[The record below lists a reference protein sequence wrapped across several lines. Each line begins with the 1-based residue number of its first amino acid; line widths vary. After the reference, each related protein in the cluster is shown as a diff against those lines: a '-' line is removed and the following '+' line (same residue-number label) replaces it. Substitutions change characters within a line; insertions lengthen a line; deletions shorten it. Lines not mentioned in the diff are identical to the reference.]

1 MTGRG
6 SEASEARAACAA
18 TVLRRR
24 HGLIRYFLRR
34 TGNWAEAEDL
44 FGELLEVVAR
54 SELPDEP
61 AALRRW
67 LRARANRLLR
77 QWWRRRQ
84 ADERRLEPVL
94 SLSERVGAEGELE
107 LAETLVDR
115 GRPVAEE
122 ITGNALAVA
131 VLAAFR
137 GLPES
142 DQQLLLQRPG
152 RRGAL
157 RRLADLRGQS
167 RHQTAVRVGR
177 ARRRLWALLAGDLAG
192 ELITLVG
199 APGAPT
205 AASQRPAAEEPR
217 SGSRARRRDG

>member
-6 SEASEARAACAA
+6 SEASEALAAGAA
-18 TVLRRR
+18 AVLRRR

-34 TGNWAEAEDL
+34 TGSWAEAEDL

-67 LRARANRLLR
+67 LRARADRLLR
-77 QWWRRRQ
+77 LWWRRRQ

-107 LAETLVDR
+107 LAETLVDG
-115 GRPVAEE
+115 GRPLAEE
-122 ITGNALAVA
+122 IAGNALAVA
-131 VLAAFR
+131 VLTAFR
-137 GLPES
+137 RLPEA
-142 DQQLLLQRPG
+142 DQQLLVQRPG
-152 RRGAL
+152 GRGAL
-157 RRLADLRGQS
+157 RRLAHRRGQS

-192 ELITLVG
+192 ELVTLVG
-199 APGAPT
+199 APAAPPT
-205 AASQRPAAEEPR
+205 APQRPAGESP
-217 SGSRARRRDG
+217 